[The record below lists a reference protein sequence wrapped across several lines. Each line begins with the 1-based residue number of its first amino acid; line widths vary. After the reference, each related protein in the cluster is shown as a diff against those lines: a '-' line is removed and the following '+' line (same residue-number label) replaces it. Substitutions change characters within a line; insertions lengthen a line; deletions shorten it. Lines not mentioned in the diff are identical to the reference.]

1 MCGKNFQVRG
11 ETQLKHLRT
20 FLRILSKSLFWQSFD
35 VLSLNYR
42 SKVIFRYFYFCFA
55 GYDTEYTETDRKDIQ
70 NLAQEIET
78 KYTQYGKHL
87 VILCL
92 ALLLTILELRKDVEY
107 EADDTLPTCCL
118 AMCLDWCLD
127 KICCRE
133 VEEDMVYMPAVRS
146 SIWRSGENIQSAVKT
161 VSLSIHFQFV
171 FRSIDLLYNKLLNV
185 SIDRNCIEINGAYLS
200 LYQVSSVQD
209 CIKLHQNQKI
219 DTTLASILRPP

>member
-1 MCGKNFQVRG
+1 MRGTRTRYSMRWAVHSSGNLSTNATQCVCGKNFQVRG

-87 VILCL
+87 VTLCL

-146 SIWRSGENIQSAVKT
+146 SIWGSDTRVKT
-161 VSLSIHFQFV
+161 FNQQWRRWACRYISSLFSVLLIYFTINFWMFQ
-171 FRSIDLLYNKLLNV
+171 LT
-185 SIDRNCIEINGAYLS
+185 ETA
-200 LYQVSSVQD
+200 
-209 CIKLHQNQKI
+209 
-219 DTTLASILRPP
+219 